1 MSDSTEVTPT
11 LAQIIEGH
19 RAVVC
24 VGTGGVG
31 KTTTA
36 AALGLA
42 GAMAGR
48 KTMVITIDPARQLAR
63 ALGLASLK
71 RGGEAVPRHAVE
83 EAGLELKAELHAGML
98 DQKGA
103 WDAFISRHAKSPE
116 IRDRLLENPFYQ
128 QLSTSCAGSTEY
140 MAVEEL
146 CHIDESGEYDLIIV
160 DTPPAG
166 HAVDFLRAPERIEK
180 LLDPE
185 VAKWLQV
192 PLRALSASTTSIGSV
207 TVNFVIKQLER
218 TMGAKTIREVSAFFL
233 ALDAIFGNLAERAQR
248 ARALLMGPKT
258 AFVLVASPRARVL
271 ADGSHLADTM
281 RSLGVPLKGAI
292 INRVHPLPESS
303 DGAEAIEAAMQAGH
317 ADAPTRKWFADT
329 AAEAHRVASE
339 EAVRLKAF
347 SRSLPKGT
355 AWAEV
360 PELDHD
366 AHSLKDLADVAR
378 MLKATPQ

>member
-1 MSDSTEVTPT
+1 MSEALQTNST
-11 LAQIIEGH
+11 LAEIIKDH
-19 RAVVC
+19 RAIVC

-63 ALGLASLK
+63 ALGLSSLK
-71 RGGEAVPRHAVE
+71 RGGEAVPHHAI
-83 EAGLELKAELHAGML
+83 EAAELTLKAELHAGML

-103 WDAFISRHAKSPE
+103 WDAFISRHTKSTE
-116 IRDRLLENPFYQ
+116 VRDRLLENPFYQ
-128 QLSTSCAGSTEY
+128 QLSTSFAGSTEY

-185 VAKWLQV
+185 VAKWLSV
-192 PLRALSASTTSIGSV
+192 PYRALSASPLKVGSV

-218 TMGAKTIREVSAFFL
+218 AMGAGTIREVSAFFL

-248 ARALLMGPKT
+248 ARSLLLGPKT

-271 ADGSHLADTM
+271 ADGAGLADTM
-281 RSLGVPLKGAI
+281 RTMGVPLKAAI
-292 INRVHPLPESS
+292 INRVHPLPESADGQQAIDAALSGS
-303 DGAEAIEAAMQAGH
+303 DEA
-317 ADAPTRKWFADT
+317 TRTWMNET
-329 AAEAHRVASE
+329 AKNAHRVASE
-339 EAVRLKAF
+339 EHDRLRTFAKT
-347 SRSLPKGT
+347 LPPGT

-378 MLKATPQ
+378 MLKATP